1 MLWLIQRQLK
11 SKNIASRRKAVER
24 LCDAP
29 QPRVL
34 GALSE
39 ALNDEDAEVRRLA
52 ATALGKLEVEER
64 IEPLLTAVHDRDAD
78 VQKAAIMALK
88 RTPDERVSAVSSG
101 SIRSSTS
108 SLPN

>member
-11 SKNIASRRKAVER
+11 SKKTASRLKAIER

-29 QPRVL
+29 QPRAL
-34 GALSE
+34 GALRD

-64 IEPLLTAVHDRDAD
+64 LEPLLTAVGDRDAD
-78 VQKAAIMALK
+78 VQKAAMLALK
-88 RTPDERVSAVSSG
+88 RITDERVSAALVPLLRHANAG
-101 SIRSSTS
+101 VRG
-108 SLPN
+108 